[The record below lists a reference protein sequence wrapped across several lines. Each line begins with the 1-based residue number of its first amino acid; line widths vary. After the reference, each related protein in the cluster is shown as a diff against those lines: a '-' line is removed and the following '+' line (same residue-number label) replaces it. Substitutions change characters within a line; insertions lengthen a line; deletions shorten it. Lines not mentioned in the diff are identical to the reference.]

1 LQFSKK
7 LRFALKNKKMVK
19 NPQNLSKKLFLS
31 LKYLILL
38 TFKVKNRRKKS
49 VMFFLDFSHGI
60 THLRLKVAEI
70 RWGDVTVVAILLL
83 DGPKGLDHSGSL
95 VPG

>member
-1 LQFSKK
+1 
-7 LRFALKNKKMVK
+7 
-19 NPQNLSKKLFLS
+19 
-31 LKYLILL
+31 
-38 TFKVKNRRKKS
+38 
-49 VMFFLDFSHGI
+49 MFFLDLSHGI

>member
-1 LQFSKK
+1 MIHEGAESAGVQAELTSLFIIMSI
-7 LRFALKNKKMVK
+7 AV
-19 NPQNLSKKLFLS
+19 LSPLVVGF
-31 LKYLILL
+31 
-38 TFKVKNRRKKS
+38 
-49 VMFFLDFSHGI
+49 
-60 THLRLKVAEI
+60 LRLKVAEI